1 MTQAQPHRIG
11 VVARL
16 RYRFDTAMSRGTGI
30 VILWLGGI
38 TFGLGSSAVPAASP
52 SWY

>member
-1 MTQAQPHRIG
+1 MTQAHPRRIG

-30 VILWLGGI
+30 VILWLAAI
-38 TFGLGSSAVPAASP
+38 TFSLCSLPRWS
-52 SWY
+52 